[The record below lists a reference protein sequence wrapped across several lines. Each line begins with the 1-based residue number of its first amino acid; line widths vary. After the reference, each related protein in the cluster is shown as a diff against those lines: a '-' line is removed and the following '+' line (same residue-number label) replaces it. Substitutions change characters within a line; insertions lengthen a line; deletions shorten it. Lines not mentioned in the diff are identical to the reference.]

1 MAATGFSAEDWIVL
15 RAAVIGAG
23 TMGAQIAALLAGFG
37 IECDLLDLPHTEGRD
52 RRAEAALEKLAA
64 MRPSPLFD
72 RGDLARIRPGNV
84 ADDAGRIADC
94 DWVIEA
100 VFEDLQVKQ
109 HIWSDLAPHV
119 RDDAVASTNTSSIPI
134 NSIAA
139 VLPPDVRQRFLGAH
153 FFNPPRYLRL
163 FELIPTA
170 ETAPAAIAAV
180 QRFGSETLGKG
191 CVLAHDVPG
200 FVGNRIGLYVFAETL
215 RAMQELGLGPD
226 EVDSVTGPPLG
237 RPRSATF
244 RTLDLIGLDVYVD
257 ICDKLQA
264 TVPETW
270 EQDAFAVPAF
280 LREMVARGWLG
291 EKSGQGFYKREQV
304 DGRREILVL
313 DPVSLEYRP
322 QRKLDAPSL
331 AAVRKVEDSG
341 ARIAAL
347 AQAADPAG
355 RLAWR
360 ILSRLFAF
368 AAAKIPEV
376 CNEIAG
382 IDNAMRWGFAWELG
396 PFETWQAMGVAGTAA
411 RMEHDGL
418 AVPPWVNALAQQD
431 APFYRYTVKGTEQAT
446 PAAAYAHV
454 SGSEKAIAL
463 PWLQAQA
470 QPLVSRAGAT
480 LRDLGDGIAFL
491 DVHGP
496 KQTIDADVLDMLEIA
511 AERVPSAFRGL
522 VLSSHVQPHFCV
534 GANLA
539 VILNAAQEQQWDVI
553 ESFIHKLQYSLLALK
568 RMPVPFVTALYGRAL
583 GGGLELGLS
592 AHRIVAARESY
603 VGLVETAV
611 GLVPAGGG
619 CKELLLRMLDA
630 PSEDRMDS
638 RFRGNDGHSAR
649 GNDGRV
655 LGGSEGQ
662 DARGNDGQAARES
675 EGQDARGNEGQAAH
689 GNEGQ
694 AAHGNEG
701 QAARGNEGQAARGNE
716 GQAAR
721 GNEGH
726 AARGNEGHAT
736 GGMDTSNRHSRE
748 SGSPSDI
755 APAVHRSFD
764 TIRLGKVSQHGP
776 DAVAVGYLRA
786 SDILEPNPDHLLY
799 RAKAAA
805 IALSEAAPLPQSKPV
820 QLPVLG
826 ADGRD
831 ALLAPV
837 EDLLRKEE
845 ATAHDLAIAQKL
857 AHVLT
862 GGAAPAGT
870 MASEEHYLDL
880 EREAFVSLCGEPKT
894 QDRIA
899 HILKTGKPLRN

>member
-1 MAATGFSAEDWIVL
+1 MNPLESDWTVR

-37 IECDLLDLPHTEGRD
+37 IECELLDLPDAEGRN

-64 MRPSPLFD
+64 MRPSPLFERD
-72 RGDLARIRPGNV
+72 DLDRIRPGNV
-84 ADDAGRIADC
+84 EDHAARLSEC

-100 VFEDLQVKQ
+100 VFEDLNVKQ
-109 HIWSDLAPHV
+109 RLWSALASHV
-119 RDDAVASTNTSSIPI
+119 RHDAVASTNTSSIPI
-134 NSIAA
+134 GSIAN
-139 VLPPDVRQRFLGAH
+139 VLPPSVRKRFLGAH

-163 FELIPTA
+163 FELIPSQETDPAVTA
-170 ETAPAAIAAV
+170 AL

-200 FVGNRIGLYVFAETL
+200 FIGNRIGLYIFAETL
-215 RAMQELGLGPD
+215 RAMQEFGLGPD
-226 EVDSVTGPPLG
+226 EVDAVTGPPLG

-264 TVPETW
+264 TVPEAW
-270 EQDAFAVPAF
+270 EQAAFAVPDF

-313 DPVSLEYRP
+313 DPATLEFRP
-322 QRKLDAPSL
+322 QRRLDARSL
-331 AAVRKVEDSG
+331 AAARKAEDSG

-347 AQAADPAG
+347 TKADDPAG

-376 CNEIAG
+376 ADDIAS

-396 PFETWQAMGVAGTAA
+396 PFETWQAMGIADTAE
-411 RMEHDGL
+411 RMTRDGL
-418 AVPPWVNALAQQD
+418 AVPPWVDALAQQGG
-431 APFYRYTVKGTEQAT
+431 PFYRYTDRGTEQAT
-446 PAAAYAHV
+446 PASGYAHV
-454 SGSEKAIAL
+454 SGSEKSLAL

-470 QPLVSRAGAT
+470 QPIVGRAGAT
-480 LRDLGDGIAFL
+480 LRDVGDGIALL

-496 KQTIDADVLDMLEIA
+496 KQTIDWDVLEMMELA
-511 AERVPSAFRGL
+511 AERVPIDYRGM

-539 VILNAAQEQQWDVI
+539 VILQAAQERQWDTI
-553 ESFIHKLQYSLLALK
+553 DAFIHKLQYSLLALK

-583 GGGLELGLS
+583 GGGIELGLS
-592 AHRIVAARESY
+592 AQRVVAARESY

-619 CKELLLRMLDA
+619 CKELLLRMVGA
-630 PSEDRMDS
+630 SSEDRMDS
-638 RFRGNDGHSAR
+638 RFRGNDGGVAH
-649 GNDGRV
+649 
-655 LGGSEGQ
+655 
-662 DARGNDGQAARES
+662 GNDGQAL
-675 EGQDARGNEGQAAH
+675 RGNGGGAARADNTIVGGGDYENKTRGNDSQTTHEGRGQASGAQ
-689 GNEGQ
+689 G
-694 AAHGNEG
+694 AI
-701 QAARGNEGQAARGNE
+701 
-716 GQAAR
+716 
-721 GNEGH
+721 
-726 AARGNEGHAT
+726 
-736 GGMDTSNRHSRE
+736 SRHSRE
-748 SGSPSDI
+748 SGSPSGV
-755 APAVHRSFD
+755 AAAVQRTFD

-776 DAVAVGYLRA
+776 DAVAIGYLRA
-786 SDILEPNPDHLLY
+786 SDFLEPNPDHLLH
-799 RAKAAA
+799 RAKAEAL
-805 IALSEAAPLPQSKPV
+805 ALSEGNDRSLDTPA

-837 EDLLRKEE
+837 EDLVRNEKD
-845 ATAHDLAIAQKL
+845 TAHDLTLARKL
-857 AHVLT
+857 AHILT
-862 GGAAPAGT
+862 GGDAQAGT
-870 MASEEHYLDL
+870 MASEEHFLEL

>member
-1 MAATGFSAEDWIVL
+1 MAATGFSAEDWTVR

-37 IECDLLDLPHTEGRD
+37 IECELLDLPDAEGRD
-52 RRAEAALEKLAA
+52 RRAEAALVKLAT

-72 RGDLARIRPGNV
+72 CGDLDRIRPGNV
-84 ADDAGRIADC
+84 EDHAARLQAC

-100 VFEDLQVKQ
+100 VFEDLDVKQ
-109 HIWSDLAPHV
+109 QLWSALAPHV
-119 RDDAVASTNTSSIPI
+119 RDEAIASTNTSSTPI
-134 NSIAA
+134 HSIAE
-139 VLPPDVRQRFLGAH
+139 VLPADLRPRFLGAH

-163 FELIPTA
+163 FELIPTQ
-170 ETAPAAIAAV
+170 ETHPAVSAAV

-215 RAMQELGLGPD
+215 RAMQEFGLGPD
-226 EVDSVTGPPLG
+226 EVDAVTGPPLG

-264 TVPETW
+264 TVPEAW
-270 EQDAFAVPAF
+270 EREAFAVPAF

-291 EKSGQGFYKREQV
+291 EKSGQGFYKREEI
-304 DGRREILVL
+304 DGRREILAL
-313 DPVSLEYRP
+313 DPDTLEYRP
-322 QRKLDAPSL
+322 QRRLDAPSL
-331 AAVRKVEDSG
+331 AAARKTEESG

-347 AQAADPAG
+347 AQADDVAG

-360 ILSRLFAF
+360 ILSRLLAF

-376 CNEIAG
+376 TDEIAG

-396 PFETWQAMGVAGTAA
+396 PFETWQAMGIADTADRMA
-411 RMEHDGL
+411 RDGV
-418 AVPPWVNALAQQD
+418 AVPPWVAALAQRGE
-431 APFYRYTVKGTEQAT
+431 PFYRYTDRGTEQAT
-446 PAAAYAHV
+446 PASDYAHV
-454 SGSEKAIAL
+454 GGSEKSLAL

-470 QPLVSRAGAT
+470 EPVIARAGAT

-511 AERVPSAFRGL
+511 SQQAPSDFQGL

-539 VILNAAQEQQWDVI
+539 VILHAAQERQWDVI
-553 ESFIHKLQYSLLALK
+553 DAFIHKLQYSLLALK

-619 CKELLLRMLDA
+619 CKELLLRMVDA

-638 RFRGNDGHSAR
+638 RFRGNDGNSAGASDGQSAGGDDGNSAR
-649 GNDGRV
+649 
-655 LGGSEGQ
+655 GSEGQ
-662 DARGNDGQAARES
+662 G
-675 EGQDARGNEGQAAH
+675 
-689 GNEGQ
+689 
-694 AAHGNEG
+694 
-701 QAARGNEGQAARGNE
+701 
-716 GQAAR
+716 
-721 GNEGH
+721 
-726 AARGNEGHAT
+726 T
-736 GGMDTSNRHSRE
+736 GGMDPSNRHSRE
-748 SGSPSDI
+748 SGSPSDVL
-755 APAVHRSFD
+755 AAVQRAFE
-764 TIRLGKVSQHGP
+764 TIRVGKVSQHGP
-776 DAVAVGYLRA
+776 DAVVVGYLRA
-786 SDILEPNPDHLLY
+786 SDVLEPNPDHLLS
-799 RAKAAA
+799 RAKAEALA
-805 IALSEAAPLPQSKPV
+805 LSALSEGDSPALATPV

-831 ALLAPV
+831 ALLALV
-837 EDLLRKEE
+837 EDLLRKEA

-862 GGAAPAGT
+862 GGDPPAGT
-870 MASEEHYLDL
+870 TASEEHFLDL
-880 EREAFVSLCGEPKT
+880 EREVFVSLCGEPLT
-894 QDRIA
+894 QARIA

>member
-1 MAATGFSAEDWIVL
+1 MANSGLSESGFEV
-15 RAAVIGAG
+15 RRTAVVGAG

-37 IECDLLDLPHTEGRD
+37 IECELLDLPEAEGRD
-52 RRAEAALEKLAA
+52 RRAESALERLAA
-64 MRPSPLFD
+64 IRPSPLFD
-72 RGDLARIRPGNV
+72 RGDLDRIRPGNV
-84 ADDAGRIADC
+84 EDHCERLTEC

-100 VFEDLQVKQ
+100 VFEDLAVKQ
-109 HIWSDLAPHV
+109 RLWSILAPHV

-134 NSIAA
+134 HSIAA
-139 VLPPDVRQRFLGAH
+139 ALPASLRRRFLGAH

-163 FELIPTA
+163 FELIPTQ
-170 ETAPAAIAAV
+170 ETDPAVTAAM

-200 FVGNRIGLYVFAETL
+200 FVGNRIGLYVFADTL
-215 RAMQELGLGPD
+215 RAMQEFGLGPD

-270 EQDAFAVPAF
+270 EQEAFAVPAY
-280 LREMVARGWLG
+280 LRTMVERGWLG
-291 EKSGQGFYKREQV
+291 EKTGQGFYKRELV

-313 DPVSLEYRP
+313 DPETLEYRP
-322 QRKLDAPSL
+322 QRTLDAPSL
-331 AAVRKVEDSG
+331 AAARKVEDSG

-347 AQAADPAG
+347 TQADDVAG

-368 AAAKIPEV
+368 AAAKIPEIAD
-376 CNEIAG
+376 EIVS

-396 PFETWQAMGVAGTAA
+396 PFETWEALGMAETAS
-411 RMEHDGL
+411 RMERDGL
-418 AVPPWVNALAQQD
+418 AAPPWVTALAQRD
-431 APFYRYTVKGTEQAT
+431 KPFYRYTKTGTEQAT
-446 PAAAYAHV
+446 PESTYTPV
-454 SGSEKAIAL
+454 SGSERALSL
-463 PWLQAQA
+463 PWLRAQA
-470 QPLVSRAGAT
+470 KPVISHAGGT

-511 AERVPSAFRGL
+511 SEQVPPAFRGL

-539 VILNAAQEQQWDVI
+539 VILQAAREQQWDVI

-592 AHRIVAARESY
+592 AHRVVAARESY

-619 CKELLLRMLDA
+619 CKEMLLRML
-630 PSEDRMDS
+630 SELPDGKMDS
-638 RFRGNDGHSAR
+638 RFRGNDGHTAR
-649 GNDGRV
+649 RSDGRTT
-655 LGGSEGQ
+655 GGSDVQ
-662 DARGNDGQAARES
+662 TTRRN
-675 EGQDARGNEGQAAH
+675 N
-689 GNEGQ
+689 
-694 AAHGNEG
+694 
-701 QAARGNEGQAARGNE
+701 
-716 GQAAR
+716 
-721 GNEGH
+721 
-726 AARGNEGHAT
+726 T
-736 GGMDTSNRHSRE
+736 LNRHSRE
-748 SGSPSDI
+748 SGSPSVT
-755 APAVHRSFD
+755 AAQAVQRAFE
-764 TIRLGKVSQHGP
+764 TIRLGYVSQHAP
-776 DAVAVGYLRA
+776 DALASGYLRA
-786 SDILEPNPDHLLY
+786 SDVIEPNPDHLLY
-799 RAKAAA
+799 RAKAEAL
-805 IALSEAAPLPQSKPV
+805 ALSEGCGSFHAEPV
-820 QLPVLG
+820 RIPVLG
-826 ADGRD
+826 ESGRA

-837 EDLLRKEE
+837 EDLTRAGK
-845 ATAHDLAIAQKL
+845 ATPHDLTIAQKL
-857 AHVLT
+857 AFILT
-862 GGAAPAGT
+862 GGNAEAGT
-870 MASEEHYLDL
+870 QENEEHFIDL

>member
-1 MAATGFSAEDWIVL
+1 MAATGFSAEDWTVR

-37 IECDLLDLPHTEGRD
+37 IECELLDLPDAEGRN

-72 RGDLARIRPGNV
+72 RDDLGRIRPGNV
-84 ADDAGRIADC
+84 EDHAARLQAC

-100 VFEDLQVKQ
+100 VFEDLYVKQ
-109 HIWSDLAPHV
+109 QLWSALAPHV
-119 RDDAVASTNTSSIPI
+119 RDDAIASTNTSSIPI
-134 NSIAA
+134 HSIAEF
-139 VLPPDVRQRFLGAH
+139 LPADLRPRFLGAH

-163 FELIPTA
+163 FELIPMQ
-170 ETAPAAIAAV
+170 ETDPAVTAAV

-215 RAMQELGLGPD
+215 RAMQDFGLGPD
-226 EVDSVTGPPLG
+226 EVDAVTGPPLG

-264 TVPETW
+264 TVPEAW
-270 EQDAFAVPAF
+270 EREAFAVPAF

-291 EKSGQGFYKREQV
+291 EKSGQGFYKREEI
-304 DGRREILVL
+304 DGRREILAL
-313 DPVSLEYRP
+313 DPDTLEYRA
-322 QRKLDAPSL
+322 QRRLDAPSL
-331 AAVRKVEDSG
+331 AAARKTENSG
-341 ARIAAL
+341 TRIAAL
-347 AQAADPAG
+347 TQADDAAG

-360 ILSRLFAF
+360 ILSRLLAF
-368 AAAKIPEV
+368 AAGKIPEV
-376 CNEIAG
+376 TDEIAG

-396 PFETWQAMGVAGTAA
+396 PFETWQAMGIADTAERMAG
-411 RMEHDGL
+411 EEL
-418 AVPPWVNALAQQD
+418 AVPPWVAALAQRGE
-431 APFYRYTVKGTEQAT
+431 PFYRYTDIGTEQAT
-446 PAAAYAHV
+446 PASDYAHV
-454 SGSEKAIAL
+454 GGSEKSLAL

-470 QPLVSRAGAT
+470 EPVVARAGAT

-511 AERVPSAFRGL
+511 SQQAPSSFQGL
-522 VLSSHVQPHFCV
+522 VLGSHVQPHFCV

-539 VILNAAQEQQWDVI
+539 VILHAAQERQWDVI
-553 ESFIHKLQYSLLALK
+553 DAFIHKLQYSLLALK

-592 AHRIVAARESY
+592 AHRVVAARESY

-619 CKELLLRMLDA
+619 CKELLLRMVDA

-638 RFRGNDGHSAR
+638 RFRGNDGNSAG
-649 GNDGRV
+649 GNDGQSAGGDDGHSAGGDDGHSAGGTDGHPAGGNDGQSAGGTDGHPAR
-655 LGGSEGQ
+655 GDGGMAARGSEGQ
-662 DARGNDGQAARES
+662 G
-675 EGQDARGNEGQAAH
+675 
-689 GNEGQ
+689 
-694 AAHGNEG
+694 
-701 QAARGNEGQAARGNE
+701 
-716 GQAAR
+716 
-721 GNEGH
+721 
-726 AARGNEGHAT
+726 T
-736 GGMDTSNRHSRE
+736 GGMDPSNRHSRE
-748 SGSPSDI
+748 SGSPSDVL
-755 APAVHRSFD
+755 AAVQRTFE

-776 DAVAVGYLRA
+776 DAVVVGYLRV
-786 SDILEPNPDHLLY
+786 SDVLEPNPDHLLS
-799 RAKAAA
+799 RAKAEAL
-805 IALSEAAPLPQSKPV
+805 ALSEGGESSRSKPI

-837 EDLLRKEE
+837 EELLRNEK
-845 ATAHDLAIAQKL
+845 ATAHDLTIARKL
-857 AHVLT
+857 AHILT
-862 GGAAPAGT
+862 GGDAPAGT
-870 MASEEHYLDL
+870 VASEEHFLDL
-880 EREAFVSLCGEPKT
+880 EREAFVSLCGEPLT
-894 QDRIA
+894 QARIA